1 MSTINTL
8 KIFMLS
14 AAGAAMLA
22 SCSLFQQ
29 NGGTSQEGRVVTLA
43 DGRKVVV
50 ASQPGAGQ
58 EPAGPKVIKK
68 KSEKS
73 YAKPKN
79 SDKKKNKKK
88 KDKNNAQV
96 AVSDREKVALDGSAA
111 AATAAKAETVKQDKA
126 QADVAAVQ
134 ADFTPAG
141 EWTIYSVRNEKVTG
155 EERPYITLDLASG
168 RFYGN
173 NGCNYINGDLQFG
186 DNRALK
192 FDNMISTMKM
202 CQDDS
207 FQYVINLAL
216 NDVVAYDVCQEKPI
230 TFLDLKDKSGRVVMV
245 LRRHNMDFLNGAWKV
260 TELHGT
266 PLVQDDDATMT
277 FDTDG
282 LKIHGTTGCNI
293 FNGSL
298 FIDPDKKE
306 SLQIIGLATTRM
318 MCAPDSRETEFLLA
332 LESVETARK
341 VGADEIV
348 LSDVDGKPLFTLH
361 KMEQRD

>member
-141 EWTIYSVRNEKVTG
+141 
-155 EERPYITLDLASG
+155 
-168 RFYGN
+168 
-173 NGCNYINGDLQFG
+173 
-186 DNRALK
+186 
-192 FDNMISTMKM
+192 
-202 CQDDS
+202 
-207 FQYVINLAL
+207 
-216 NDVVAYDVCQEKPI
+216 
-230 TFLDLKDKSGRVVMV
+230 
-245 LRRHNMDFLNGAWKV
+245 
-260 TELHGT
+260 
-266 PLVQDDDATMT
+266 
-277 FDTDG
+277 
-282 LKIHGTTGCNI
+282 
-293 FNGSL
+293 
-298 FIDPDKKE
+298 
-306 SLQIIGLATTRM
+306 
-318 MCAPDSRETEFLLA
+318 
-332 LESVETARK
+332 
-341 VGADEIV
+341 
-348 LSDVDGKPLFTLH
+348 
-361 KMEQRD
+361 